1 MATPGIR
8 TVLVMNLRDIK
19 YILALAE
26 TRHFGRAAER
36 SFVSQPTLSGQ
47 IRKLEHELGVTIF
60 ERTNRSVEI
69 TPTGELILQHARLL
83 MEQADAIEQ
92 VARAHQ
98 DPLAGPLRIGAIPTL
113 SPYLLPL
120 ILLPLRQRLPQIKL
134 VLIEEITETLL
145 KRLEHHEVDAALLAT
160 PVTEP
165 ELVARPL
172 FEEPFWLA
180 HPRQHPLGDKP
191 EITEVDLEETELLLL
206 SDGHCLT
213 HQVMEVCRLAE
224 RPRSGEMAD
233 LRASSLE
240 TLLQLV
246 GAGFGCTLLPALA
259 CSGETPPDSPIVR
272 RPLHL
277 PDAYR
282 RISLV
287 SRRSFP
293 RQQALDAFA
302 EVLVSQLPD
311 SVRAPLPSSR
321 QSPSVLLHPM
331 PQRTLACRCKNNS
344 ACSGKPLPPRSRL
357 EKGRQRMNPG
367 QRSLDPASKD
377 ARMRLRATFRIE
389 DDLSQTPLVSYF
401 DQSAS

>member
-1 MATPGIR
+1 
-8 TVLVMNLRDIK
+8 MNLRDIK

-69 TPTGELILQHARLL
+69 TPTGQLILQHARLL

-120 ILLPLRQRLPQIKL
+120 ILLPLRERLPQIKL

-160 PVTEP
+160 PVAEP

-191 EITEVDLEETELLLL
+191 EITEADLEETELLLL

-259 CSGETPPDSPIVR
+259 CSGENPPDSPIVR

-311 SVRAPLPSSR
+311 SVRPLPGAPAPVTAAVDDALNAPTPAAASASVAASAPE
-321 QSPSVLLHPM
+321 QSVAPAAASASGSM
-331 PQRTLACRCKNNS
+331 RT
-344 ACSGKPLPPRSRL
+344 SGLT
-357 EKGRQRMNPG
+357 
-367 QRSLDPASKD
+367 PASGSAAVSVSTPASD
-377 ARMRLRATFRIE
+377 STHSATSTIANAAAPAE
-389 DDLSQTPLVSYF
+389 E
-401 DQSAS
+401 SAPAPASSTASNK